1 MPEKTL
7 FNSPEALAFIRNAFN
22 EDVREGDHT
31 SLATL
36 TDRDHGNA
44 KLVAKEEGIIA
55 GIELA
60 KNIFLFED
68 EHIHFNALKE
78 DGERVMPG
86 DVVFTISG
94 KARSILTAERV
105 ALNCL
110 QRLSGVATITNKVV
124 KKVEGTG
131 CTILDTRKTTPGFRL
146 FEKWAVKQG
155 GGDNHRIGLFDM
167 ILIKDNHIDYAG
179 GIANAIN
186 NTRQYLLT
194 NELDLKVEIE
204 TRNIEEVKEVLSLGN
219 INRIMLDNFTPA
231 ELVEAVKLINK
242 RYETEASGGITIDN
256 VREYAE
262 TGVDFISIGALT
274 HSVKALDLSL
284 KVQALS

>member
-1 MPEKTL
+1 MSEETL
-7 FNSPEALAFIRNAFN
+7 FNSPEALEFIRNAFH

-36 TDRDHGNA
+36 TDRDHGSA

-68 EHIHFNALKE
+68 EHIHFNALKDE
-78 DGERVMPG
+78 GDRVIPG
-86 DVVFTISG
+86 DIIFTLSG

-105 ALNCL
+105 ALNCI
-110 QRLSGVATITNKVV
+110 QRLSGVATITDKVV
-124 KKVEGTG
+124 KIVEGTG
-131 CTILDTRKTTPGFRL
+131 CTILDTRKTTPGLRL

-179 GIANAIN
+179 GIANALN
-186 NTRQYLLT
+186 NTRQYLEI

-204 TRNIEEVKEVLSLGN
+204 TRSMDEVREVLSIGN
-219 INRIMLDNFTPA
+219 VNRIMLDNFTPA
-231 ELVEAVKLINK
+231 ELVEAVKLIDK

-284 KVQALS
+284 KVQTS

>member
-1 MPEKTL
+1 MPERTL
-7 FNSPEALAFIRNAFN
+7 FNNEDALEFIRTGLR
-22 EDVREGDHT
+22 EDVGEGDHT

-36 TDRDHGNA
+36 TGKAHGEA
-44 KLVAKEEGIIA
+44 KLIAKEEGVIA
-55 GIELA
+55 GIGLA
-60 KNIFLFED
+60 ESIFLFVD
-68 EHIHFNALKE
+68 EYLHFKALKNE
-78 DGERVMPG
+78 G
-86 DVVFTISG
+86 DKINVGDEIFTVSG
-94 KARSILTAERV
+94 NARSILIAERL
-105 ALNCL
+105 ALNCI
-110 QRLSGVATITNKVV
+110 QRLSGVATITAKVV

-131 CTILDTRKTTPGFRL
+131 CIILDTRKTTPGFRR

-155 GGDNHRIGLFDM
+155 GGENHRIGLFDM

-186 NTRQYLLT
+186 NTRTYLEV

-204 TRNIEEVKEVLSLGN
+204 TRNMEELNEVLSIGKVD
-219 INRIMLDNFTPA
+219 RIMLDNFTPA
-231 ELVEAVKLINK
+231 ELVKAVKLINK

-262 TGVDFISIGALT
+262 TGVDFISMGALT

-284 KVQALS
+284 KVKTS